1 MNSLERE
8 LRLAAQLYYQDGSSF
23 LSDEE
28 FDRKAEHLKEI
39 DPDNSIFK
47 EPSWGYSI
55 DSDTTPGKRCPH
67 RYGRIT
73 GLDKA
78 YAYSDIPKDF
88 RVDTLYAMP
97 KLDGMS
103 IAMYYEDSKL
113 VQALTRGNYDEGID
127 VTDKV
132 RLIVGDRL
140 LTEYFTGGTR
150 GEIIMSKENY
160 DKYCLDHEDAKNA
173 RNAVAGIIN
182 SKDITEDLK
191 YLDVVV
197 YTVLADE
204 AQKIESVHDVGWH
217 SSNIGFL
224 ESQHFL
230 ATNYEHYAPATAL
243 TYLDESTTIP
253 KCENMFNHFIE
264 TYPYEVDGVVVS
276 MPTISI
282 DRNGVFDYKEIA
294 IKFRSETTETKVTG
308 IDWQMSKTH
317 YAIPVINVEP
327 VELDGATITKC
338 SGFHAHYIKK
348 MDIKPGTIVEIERHG
363 QVIPYVNKVI
373 QNVDG
378 PSAIIRNCPECGEPL
393 EKDGCHLKCN
403 NPYCGN
409 AIIQDLMIWLN
420 NIAPLD
426 NFGDK
431 LRIKFLSMYLGN
443 DLSIESVME
452 SKDLIGMCSLYKEM
466 RPSPLVSKQLLLFSE
481 MCDKLFTQKIH
492 LVDALRALNIPRL
505 GDKTSDK
512 LANNPELVDKLYN
525 ASLSADLSDENSTVV
540 LDGCLIDELRGYIGD
555 ANGSSIISHIE
566 KFSRLKYIYP
576 RIIKDTEPV
585 ESNGKVAITGKLSVK
600 RSDFERELK
609 FHGWMVG
616 DISKETDFL
625 ITDNPNSSS
634 SKNKKADQ
642 LGITKITE
650 ADFRSKYFL
659 GDETFENIS

>member
-28 FDRKAEHLKEI
+28 FDRKVEQLKEI

-78 YAYSDIPKDF
+78 YEYSDIPKDF

-132 RLIVGDRL
+132 RLIVGDHI
-140 LTEYFTGGTR
+140 LTSNFTGGTR
-150 GEIIMSKENY
+150 GELIMSKENY
-160 DKYCLDHEDAKNA
+160 DKYCLNHEDVKNA

-197 YTVLADE
+197 YTILADE
-204 AQKIESVHDVGWH
+204 SQKIGSVHDVGWH
-217 SSNIGFL
+217 ANNIGFL
-224 ESQHFL
+224 ESEYFL
-230 ATNYEHYAPATAL
+230 STNYEHYAQATPL
-243 TYLDESTTIP
+243 TYLDDSTTIP

-264 TYPYEVDGVVVS
+264 SYPYEVDGVVVS

-282 DRNGVFDYKEIA
+282 DQDGIFDYKELA
-294 IKFRSETTETKVTG
+294 IKFKSETAQTVVTS

-317 YAIPVINVEP
+317 YAIPVINIEP

-338 SGFHAHYIKK
+338 SGFHAHYIHET
-348 MDIKPGTIVEIERHG
+348 DIKPGTVVEIERHG
-363 QVIPYVNKVI
+363 QVIPYVNRVI
-373 QNVDG
+373 SNTDG
-378 PSAIIRNCPECGEPL
+378 PSAIIDTCPECRENL
-393 EKDGCHLKCN
+393 EWDGCHLKCV

-409 AIIQDLMIWLN
+409 AIIQDLMMWLN

-431 LRIKFLSMYLGN
+431 LRIKFLSKYLGDN
-443 DLSIESVME
+443 LSVETVME
-452 SKDLIGMCSLYKEM
+452 SKDLIGMCNLHKEM
-466 RPSPLVSKQLLLFSE
+466 SPSPLVSKHLLLFSE
-481 MCDKLFTQKIH
+481 MCDKLFTQKVR

-512 LANNPELVDKLYN
+512 LADNPGLVYRIYE
-525 ASLSADLSDENSTVV
+525 ASLSADLSDEDSTVV
-540 LDGCLIDELRGYIGD
+540 VDGSLVDELREYIGA
-555 ANGSSIISHIE
+555 ANGASIISHIE

-576 RIIKDTEPV
+576 RIIKEVRTV

-600 RSDFERELK
+600 RSDFEKELK
-609 FHGWMVG
+609 LAGWSVG
-616 DISKETDFL
+616 EISKDSKFL
-625 ITDNPNSSS
+625 ITDNPDSSS
-634 SKNKKADQ
+634 SKNKKADEW
-642 LGITKITE
+642 GIPKITE
-650 ADFRSKYFL
+650 YDFRCNYLK
-659 GDETFENIS
+659 GDE

>member
-23 LSDEE
+23 LTDQE
-28 FDRKAEHLKEI
+28 FDKKADKLKSE
-39 DPDNSIFK
+39 DPDNLIFK

-55 DSDTTPGKRCPH
+55 DRDSTPGKRCPH

-73 GLDKA
+73 GLGKA
-78 YAYSDIPKDF
+78 YEYSDIPKDF
-88 RVDTLYAMP
+88 RVPNLYAMP

-103 IAMYYEDSKL
+103 VAMYYENSRL

-217 SSNIGFL
+217 SNNIGFL
-224 ESQHFL
+224 ESQYFL
-230 ATNYEHYAPATAL
+230 ETNYEHYAPATLL
-243 TYLDESTTIP
+243 TYLDQSTTIP

-282 DRNGVFDYKEIA
+282 DRNGIFDYKEIA
-294 IKFRSETTETKVTG
+294 IKFRSETAETKVTG

-338 SGFHAHYIKK
+338 SGFHAHYIKE
-348 MDIKPGTIVEIERHG
+348 MDIKPGTTVEIERHG

-373 QNVDG
+373 ENVDR
-378 PSAIIRNCPECGEPL
+378 PSSIISKCPECGELL
-393 EKDGCHLKCN
+393 EWDGCHLKCN
-403 NPYCGN
+403 NLYCGN
-409 AIIQDLMIWLN
+409 AILQDLMIWLN

-431 LRIKFLSMYLGN
+431 LRIKFLQKYLN
-443 DLSIESVME
+443 SNLSVESVME
-452 SKDLIGMCSLYKEM
+452 SKDLIGMCNLYKEM
-466 RPSPLVSKQLLLFSE
+466 SPSPLVSKQLLLFSE
-481 MCDKLFTQKIH
+481 MCDKLFMQPVTM
-492 LVDALRALNIPRL
+492 VNALRALNIPRL
-505 GDKTSDK
+505 GDKTSEK
-512 LANNPELVDKLYN
+512 LAINFELVNKIYE
-525 ASLSADLSDENSTVV
+525 ASLSANIEDDDSTVV
-540 LDGCLIDELRGYIGD
+540 VDSELVDELREYLGA
-555 ANGSSIISHIE
+555 ANGVSIISNIH
-566 KFSRLKYIYP
+566 KFSRLKYIYS
-576 RIIKDTEPV
+576 RIVTVV
-585 ESNGKVAITGKLSVK
+585 EDAVTSNGRVAITGKLSVK
-600 RSDFERELK
+600 RSDFEKELK
-609 FHGWMVG
+609 SHGWMVG
-616 DISKETDFL
+616 EITKDTDYL

-642 LGITKITE
+642 LGIIKITE
-650 ADFRSKYFL
+650 SEFRSKYF
-659 GDETFENIS
+659 

>member
-28 FDRKAEHLKEI
+28 FDRKAEQLKEI

-47 EPSWGYSI
+47 EPSWGYYI

-78 YAYSDIPKDF
+78 YEYSDIPKDF

-132 RLIVGDRL
+132 RLIVGDHI
-140 LTEYFTGGTR
+140 LTSNFTGGTR

-160 DKYCLDHEDAKNA
+160 DKYCLNHEDVKNA

-197 YTVLADE
+197 YTILADE
-204 AQKIESVHDVGWH
+204 SQKIGSVHDVGWH
-217 SSNIGFL
+217 TNNIGFL
-224 ESQHFL
+224 ESEYFL
-230 ATNYEHYAPATAL
+230 STNYEHYAQATPL
-243 TYLDESTTIP
+243 TYLDDSTTIP

-282 DRNGVFDYKEIA
+282 DGNGIFDYKEIA
-294 IKFRSETTETKVTG
+294 IKFRSETAETKVTG
-308 IDWQMSKTH
+308 VDWQMSKTH

-338 SGFHAHYIKK
+338 SGFHAHYIKE
-348 MDIKPGTIVEIERHG
+348 MDIKPDTIVEIERHG

-373 QNVDG
+373 QNTDG
-378 PSAIIRNCPECGEPL
+378 PSAIIKNCPECGEVL
-393 EKDGCHLKCN
+393 EWDGCHLKCN

-409 AIIQDLMIWLN
+409 AILQDLMIWIN

-431 LRIKFLSMYLGN
+431 LRIKFLQKYLN
-443 DLSIESVME
+443 SNLSVESVME
-452 SKDLIGMCSLYKEM
+452 SKDLIGMCNLYKEM
-466 RPSPLVSKQLLLFSE
+466 SPSPLVSKQLLLFSE
-481 MCDKLFTQKIH
+481 MCDKLFTQP
-492 LVDALRALNIPRL
+492 VTMVNALRGLNIPRL
-505 GDKTSDK
+505 GDKTSEK
-512 LANNPELVDKLYN
+512 LAINPELVNKIYET
-525 ASLSADLSDENSTVV
+525 SLSANIEDDDSTVV
-540 LDGCLIDELRGYIGD
+540 VDGALVDELIEYLGS
-555 ANGSSIISHIE
+555 ANGVSIISNIH
-566 KFSRLKYIYP
+566 KFSRLKYIYS
-576 RIIKDTEPV
+576 RIITVV
-585 ESNGKVAITGKLSVK
+585 EDAVTSNGRVAITGKLSVK
-600 RSDFERELK
+600 RSDFEKELK
-609 FHGWMVG
+609 SHGWVVG
-616 DISKETDFL
+616 EITKGTDYL

-642 LGITKITE
+642 LGIIKITE
-650 ADFRSKYFL
+650 SEFRSKYF
-659 GDETFENIS
+659 

>member
-28 FDRKAEHLKEI
+28 FDRKAEQLKEI
-39 DPDNSIFK
+39 DPDNSIFR

-78 YAYSDIPKDF
+78 YEYSDIPKDF
-88 RVDTLYAMP
+88 RVSTLYAMP

-103 IAMYYEDSKL
+103 IAMYYKDSKL

-140 LTEYFTGGTR
+140 LIQSFTGGVR
-150 GEIIMSKENY
+150 GEIIMSKEHY
-160 DKYCLDHEDAKNA
+160 DQYCLEHEDAKNP
-173 RNAVAGIIN
+173 RNSVAGIIN
-182 SKDITEDLK
+182 SKEITSDIK

-204 AQKIESVHDVGWH
+204 AQKIESANDVGWH
-217 SSNIGFL
+217 SNNIGFL
-224 ESQHFL
+224 ESQDFL
-230 ATNYEHYAPATAL
+230 ATNYEHYAPSTAL
-243 TYLDESTTIP
+243 TYLNESKTIP
-253 KCENMFNHFIE
+253 ECENMFNHFIE
-264 TYPYEVDGVVVS
+264 SYPYEVDGVVVS

-282 DRNGVFDYKEIA
+282 DQDGIFDYKELA
-294 IKFRSETTETKVTG
+294 IKFKSETAQTVVTS

-317 YAIPVINVEP
+317 YAIPVINIEP

-338 SGFHAHYIKK
+338 SGFHAYYIKEN
-348 MDIKPGTIVEIERHG
+348 DIKPGTIVEVERHG
-363 QVIPYVNKVI
+363 QVIPYVNKI
-373 QNVDG
+373 IENIDG
-378 PSAIIRNCPECGEPL
+378 SSAIIDNCPDCGQQL
-393 EKDGCHLKCN
+393 TWDGCHLKCE
-403 NPYCGN
+403 NPACGN
-409 AIIQDLMIWLN
+409 AILQDLLIWIN

-431 LRIKFLSMYLGN
+431 LRLKFLQKYLGN
-443 DLSIESVME
+443 NISIEAVMQSNE
-452 SKDLIGMCSLYKEM
+452 LKGMCNLYKEM
-466 RPSPLVSKQLLLFSE
+466 SPSPLVSKQLLLFSE
-481 MCDKLFTQKIH
+481 MCDKLFNQPVSLIN
-492 LVDALRALNIPRL
+492 ALLALNIPRL
-505 GDKTSDK
+505 GDKTCEK
-512 LANNPELVDKLYN
+512 LSMNPGLINRIYES
-525 ASLSADLSDENSTVV
+525 SLSADLEDDNSTVIV
-540 LDGCLIDELRGYIGD
+540 DGPLVDDIRNYIGA
-555 ANGSSIISHIE
+555 ANGASIVSNME

-576 RIIKDTEPV
+576 RIIQDVPTTV
-585 ESNGKVAITGKLSVK
+585 SSNGRVAITGKLSVK
-600 RSDFERELK
+600 RSDFEKELK
-609 FHGWMVG
+609 AHGWMFG
-616 DISKETDFL
+616 EISKETDFL

-642 LGITKITE
+642 WGITKITE
-650 ADFRSKYFL
+650 SEFRSKYL
-659 GDETFENIS
+659 

>member
-28 FDRKAEHLKEI
+28 FDMKAEQLKEI

-78 YAYSDIPKDF
+78 YEYSDIPKDF
-88 RVDTLYAMP
+88 RVKTLYAMP

-132 RLIVGDRL
+132 RLIVGDHI
-140 LTEYFTGGTR
+140 LTSNFTGGTR

-160 DKYCLDHEDAKNA
+160 DKYCLNHEDAKNA

-197 YTVLADE
+197 YTVLSDE

-217 SSNIGFL
+217 ANNIGFL

-230 ATNYEHYAPATAL
+230 ATNYEHYAPAVNL
-243 TYLDESTTIP
+243 IGLDESNTIHR
-253 KCENMFNHFIE
+253 CEELFEKYTIE
-264 TYPYEVDGVVVS
+264 YSYEVDGVVVS

-282 DRNGVFDYKEIA
+282 DQDGIFYYKEIA
-294 IKFRSETTETKVTG
+294 IKFKSETAQTVVTG

-338 SGFHAHYIKK
+338 SGFHAHYIKE
-348 MDIKPGTIVEIERHG
+348 MDIKPGTTVEIERHG

-378 PSAIIRNCPECGEPL
+378 PSSIISKCPECGELL
-393 EKDGCHLKCN
+393 EWDGCHLKCN
-403 NPYCGN
+403 NLYCGN
-409 AIIQDLMIWLN
+409 AILQDLMIWIN
-420 NIAPLD
+420 NIAPLE

-431 LRIKFLSMYLGN
+431 LRIKFLQKYLN
-443 DLSIESVME
+443 SNFSVESVME
-452 SKDLIGMCSLYKEM
+452 SKDLIGMCNLYKEM
-466 RPSPLVSKQLLLFSE
+466 SPSPLVSKQLLLFSE
-481 MCDKLFTQKIH
+481 MCDKLFTQP
-492 LVDALRALNIPRL
+492 VTMVNALRALNIPRL
-505 GDKTSDK
+505 GDKTSEK
-512 LANNPELVDKLYN
+512 LAINPELVNKIYE
-525 ASLSADLSDENSTVV
+525 ASLSANIEDDDSTVV
-540 LDGCLIDELRGYIGD
+540 VDGKLVDELREYLGA
-555 ANGSSIISHIE
+555 ANGVSIISNIH
-566 KFSRLKYIYP
+566 KFSRLKYIYS
-576 RIIKDTEPV
+576 RIVTVV
-585 ESNGKVAITGKLSVK
+585 EDSVTSNGRVAITGKLSVK
-600 RSDFERELK
+600 RSDFEKELK
-609 FHGWMVG
+609 SHGWMVG
-616 DISKETDFL
+616 EITNDTDYL

-642 LGITKITE
+642 LGIIKITE
-650 ADFRSKYFL
+650 SEFRSKYF
-659 GDETFENIS
+659 

>member
-23 LSDEE
+23 LSDKE
-28 FDRKAEHLKEI
+28 FDKKAEQLKEI

-78 YAYSDIPKDF
+78 YEYSDIPKDF
-88 RVDTLYAMP
+88 RVSTLYAMP

-103 IAMYYEDSKL
+103 IAMYYEDSEL

-140 LTEYFTGGTR
+140 LTPNFTGGVR
-150 GEIIMSKENY
+150 GEIIMSKEHY
-160 DKYCLDHEDAKNA
+160 GQYCLEHEDAKNP
-173 RNAVAGIIN
+173 RNSVAGIIN
-182 SKDITEDLK
+182 AKDITEDLK

-204 AQKIESVHDVGWH
+204 SQKIESVDDVGWH
-217 SSNIGFL
+217 ANNIGFIG
-224 ESQHFL
+224 SQLFL
-230 ATNYEHYAPATAL
+230 SDNYEHYAPATVL
-243 TYLDESTTIP
+243 THLDESTTIP
-253 KCENMFNHFIE
+253 KCEIMFNHFVE

-276 MPTISI
+276 KTTIPI
-282 DRNGVFDYKEIA
+282 DRDGIFDYNEIA
-294 IKFRSETTETKVTG
+294 IKFRSETTQTVVTG

-317 YAIPVINVEP
+317 YAIPVIKVEP

-338 SGFHAHYIKK
+338 SGFHAHYIKE

-378 PSAIIRNCPECGEPL
+378 PSSIISKCPECGEL
-393 EKDGCHLKCN
+393 FEWDGCHLKCN

-409 AIIQDLMIWLN
+409 AILQDLMIWLN

-431 LRIKFLSMYLGN
+431 LRIKFLQKYLGN
-443 DLSIESVME
+443 NISIEAVMKSNE
-452 SKDLIGMCSLYKEM
+452 LKGMCNLYKEM
-466 RPSPLVSKQLLLFSE
+466 SPSPLVSKQLLLFSE
-481 MCDKLFTQKIH
+481 MCDKLFNQPVSLIN
-492 LVDALRALNIPRL
+492 ALLALNIPRL
-505 GDKTSDK
+505 GDKTCEK
-512 LANNPELVDKLYN
+512 LSMNPDLINRIYE
-525 ASLSADLSDENSTVV
+525 ASLSPDPEDHNSTVMV
-540 LDGCLIDELRGYIGD
+540 DGPLVDDIRNYIGA
-555 ANGSSIISHIE
+555 ANGASIVSNIE
-566 KFSRLKYIYP
+566 KFSRLKYIYS
-576 RIIKDTEPV
+576 RIVHEVSTAV
-585 ESNGKVAITGKLSVK
+585 SSNGRVAITGKLSVK
-600 RSDFERELK
+600 RSDFEIELK
-609 FHGWMVG
+609 AHGWMVG
-616 DISKETDFL
+616 EISKETDFL
-625 ITDNPNSSS
+625 ITDNPNSAS
-634 SKNKKADQ
+634 SKNRKADQ
-642 LGITKITE
+642 WGITKITE
-650 ADFRSKYFL
+650 SEFRSKYL
-659 GDETFENIS
+659 

>member
-28 FDRKAEHLKEI
+28 FDKKAEQLKEI
-39 DPDNSIFK
+39 DADNSIFK

-78 YAYSDIPKDF
+78 YEYSDIPKDF
-88 RVDTLYAMP
+88 RVATLYAMP

-140 LTEYFTGGTR
+140 HTNYFTGGTR

-160 DKYCLDHEDAKNA
+160 DRYCLDHEDAKNA

-204 AQKIESVHDVGWH
+204 SQKIESVDDVGWH
-217 SSNIGFL
+217 ANSIGFID
-224 ESQHFL
+224 SQDFL
-230 ATNYEHYAPATAL
+230 SNNYEHYASATVL

-253 KCENMFNHFIE
+253 KCENMFNHLVE
-264 TYPYEVDGVVVS
+264 TYPYAVDGVVVS

-282 DRNGVFDYKEIA
+282 DRNGIFDYKEIA
-294 IKFRSETTETKVTG
+294 IKFRSETAETTVTG

-338 SGFHAHYIKK
+338 SGFHAHYIRE

-409 AIIQDLMIWLN
+409 AILQDLMIWLN

-431 LRIKFLSMYLGN
+431 LRIKFLQKYLN
-443 DLSIESVME
+443 SNLSVESVMK
-452 SKDLIGMCSLYKEM
+452 SKDLIRMCNLYKEM
-466 RPSPLVSKQLLLFSE
+466 YPSPLVSKQLLLFSE
-481 MCDKLFTQKIH
+481 MCDKLFTQH
-492 LVDALRALNIPRL
+492 VLMVNALRALNIPRL
-505 GDKTSDK
+505 GDKTSEK
-512 LANNPELVDKLYN
+512 LASNPELVNKIYE
-525 ASLSADLSDENSTVV
+525 ASLSANIEDDDSTVV
-540 LDGCLIDELRGYIGD
+540 VDGALVDELREYIGA
-555 ANGSSIISHIE
+555 ANGISIISNIH
-566 KFSRLKYIYP
+566 KFSRLRYVYP
-576 RIIKDTEPV
+576 RIVAEVEDTV
-585 ESNGKVAITGKLSVK
+585 TSNGRVAITGKLSVK
-600 RSDFERELK
+600 RSDFEKELK
-609 FHGWMVG
+609 SHGWMVG
-616 DISKETDFL
+616 EITKDTDYL

-642 LGITKITE
+642 LGIIKITE
-650 ADFRSKYFL
+650 SEFRSKYF
-659 GDETFENIS
+659 

>member
-28 FDRKAEHLKEI
+28 FDRKAEQLKEI
-39 DPDNSIFK
+39 DPHNSIFK

-67 RYGRIT
+67 RYGRVT

-78 YAYSDIPKDF
+78 YEYSDIPKDF
-88 RVDTLYAMP
+88 RVATLYAMP

-140 LTEYFTGGTR
+140 HTNYFTGGTR

-160 DKYCLDHEDAKNA
+160 DRYCLDHEDAKNA

-204 AQKIESVHDVGWH
+204 SQKIESVDDVGWH
-217 SSNIGFL
+217 ANSIGFID
-224 ESQHFL
+224 SQDFL
-230 ATNYEHYAPATAL
+230 SNNYEHYASATVL

-253 KCENMFNHFIE
+253 KCENMFNHLVE
-264 TYPYEVDGVVVS
+264 TYPYAVDGVVVS

-282 DRNGVFDYKEIA
+282 DRNGIFDYKEIA
-294 IKFRSETTETKVTG
+294 IKFGSETAETTVTG

-338 SGFHAHYIKK
+338 SGFHAHYIRE

-393 EKDGCHLKCN
+393 EKGGCHLKCN

-409 AIIQDLMIWLN
+409 AILQDLMIWLN

-431 LRIKFLSMYLGN
+431 LRIKFLQKYLN
-443 DLSIESVME
+443 SNLSVESVMK
-452 SKDLIGMCSLYKEM
+452 SKDLIGMCNLYKEM
-466 RPSPLVSKQLLLFSE
+466 YPSPLVSKQLLLFSE
-481 MCDKLFTQKIH
+481 MCDKLFTQH
-492 LVDALRALNIPRL
+492 VLMVNALRALNIPRL
-505 GDKTSDK
+505 GDKTSEK
-512 LANNPELVDKLYN
+512 LASNPELVNKIYE
-525 ASLSADLSDENSTVV
+525 ASLSENIEDDDSTVV
-540 LDGCLIDELRGYIGD
+540 VDGALVDELREYIGA
-555 ANGSSIISHIE
+555 ANGISIISNIH
-566 KFSRLKYIYP
+566 KFSRLRYVYP
-576 RIIKDTEPV
+576 RIVAEVEDTV
-585 ESNGKVAITGKLSVK
+585 TSNGRVAITGKLSVK
-600 RSDFERELK
+600 RSDFEKELK
-609 FHGWMVG
+609 SHGWMVG
-616 DISKETDFL
+616 EITKDTDYL
-625 ITDNPNSSS
+625 ITDNPSSSS

-642 LGITKITE
+642 LGIIKITE
-650 ADFRSKYFL
+650 SEFRSKYF
-659 GDETFENIS
+659 

>member
-1 MNSLERE
+1 MNKLERE

-23 LSDEE
+23 LTDEE
-28 FDRKAEHLKEI
+28 FDKKAENLKKL
-39 DPDNSIFK
+39 DPDNTIFK
-47 EPSWGYSI
+47 EPSWGYSVEN
-55 DSDTTPGKRCPH
+55 DSTPGKRCPH
-67 RYGRIT
+67 RYSRVT
-73 GLDKA
+73 GLEKA
-78 YAYSDIPKDF
+78 YQYSDLPKEF
-88 RVDTLYAMP
+88 RVDMLYDMP

-103 IAMYYEDSKL
+103 IAMYYENSKL

-132 RLIVGDRL
+132 RLIVGDHL
-140 LTEYFTGGTR
+140 KSGTFTGGVR
-150 GEIIMSKENY
+150 GEIIMSKTSYEA
-160 DKYCLDHEDAKNA
+160 YCIDHPDAKNA
-173 RNAVAGIIN
+173 RNSVAGIIN
-182 SKDITEDLK
+182 SKDITSDIQ

-197 YTVLADE
+197 YTILADE
-204 AQKIESVHDVGWH
+204 IFKEYNSTGRSFDNTITFEEAES
-217 SSNIGFL
+217 FL
-224 ESQHFL
+224 S
-230 ATNYEHYAPATAL
+230 ANYDHVAPSHVL
-243 TYLDESTTIP
+243 PYLDEPTTIP
-253 KCENMFNHFIE
+253 KCENMFNHYIE

-276 MPTISI
+276 LPIIKVDTQGIFS
-282 DRNGVFDYKEIA
+282 YQEIA
-294 IKFRSETTETKVTG
+294 IKFKSEIAVTTVTSVS
-308 IDWQMSKTH
+308 WQMSKTH
-317 YAIPVINVEP
+317 YAIPLINVEP

-338 SGFHAHYIKK
+338 LGFHAYYIKEN
-348 MDIKPGTIVEIERHG
+348 DIKPGTVVEIERHG
-363 QVIPYVNKVI
+363 QVIPYVNKIVR
-373 QNVDG
+373 NSDG
-378 PSAIIRNCPECGEPL
+378 SSAIIEKCPECGQPL
-393 EKDGCHLKCN
+393 EWDGCHLKCN

-540 LDGCLIDELRGYIGD
+540 LDRCLIDELRGYIGD

>member
-28 FDRKAEHLKEI
+28 FDKKGQQLKEI

-67 RYGRIT
+67 RYERIT

-78 YAYSDIPKDF
+78 YEYSDIPKDF
-88 RVDTLYAMP
+88 RVKTLYAMP

-140 LTEYFTGGTR
+140 LTQNFTGGTR
-150 GEIIMSKENY
+150 GEIIMSKEHY
-160 DKYCLDHEDAKNA
+160 DQYCLEHEDAKNP
-173 RNAVAGIIN
+173 RNSVAGIIN
-182 SKDITEDLK
+182 SKEITSDIK

-204 AQKIESVHDVGWH
+204 AQKIESANDVSWH
-217 SSNIGFL
+217 SNNIGFL
-224 ESQHFL
+224 ESQYFL
-230 ATNYEHYAPATAL
+230 ETNYEHYAPATAL

-282 DRNGVFDYKEIA
+282 DRNGIFDYKEIA
-294 IKFRSETTETKVTG
+294 IKFRSEIAWTKVTR
-308 IDWQMSKTH
+308 IDWQMSRTH

-338 SGFHAHYIKK
+338 SGFHAHYIKE

-378 PSAIIRNCPECGEPL
+378 PSSIISKCPECGELL
-393 EKDGCHLKCN
+393 EWDGCHLKCN

-409 AIIQDLMIWLN
+409 AVIQDLMIWLN

-431 LRIKFLSMYLGN
+431 LRLKFLRKYLGN
-443 DLSIESVME
+443 DLSVESVMKSNE
-452 SKDLIGMCSLYKEM
+452 LKGMCNLYKEM
-466 RPSPLVSKQLLLFSE
+466 SPSPLVSKQLLLFSE
-481 MCDKLFTQKIH
+481 MCDKLFTQSVP
-492 LVDALRALNIPRL
+492 LVNALRALNIPRL
-505 GDKTSDK
+505 GDKTCEKLSMNLGLINRIYEASASSDHEDD
-512 LANNPELVDKLYN
+512 NSTGIVDGPLVDDIRN
-525 ASLSADLSDENSTVV
+525 
-540 LDGCLIDELRGYIGD
+540 YIGA
-555 ANGSSIISHIE
+555 ANGASIVSNME
-566 KFSRLKYIYP
+566 KFSRLKYIYS
-576 RIIKDTEPV
+576 RIVQEVSTTAS
-585 ESNGKVAITGKLSVK
+585 SNGRVAITGKLSVK
-600 RSDFERELK
+600 RSDFEKELK
-609 FHGWMVG
+609 AHGWMVG

-625 ITDNPNSSS
+625 ITDNPDSSS

-642 LGITKITE
+642 WGITKITE
-650 ADFRSKYFL
+650 SEFRYKYL
-659 GDETFENIS
+659 

>member
-28 FDRKAEHLKEI
+28 FDKKAEQLKEI
-39 DPDNSIFK
+39 DPDNSIFR

-55 DSDTTPGKRCPH
+55 DSDTTSGKRCPH

-78 YAYSDIPKDF
+78 YEYSDIPKDF
-88 RVDTLYAMP
+88 RVPTLYAMP

-132 RLIVGDRL
+132 RLIVGEHI
-140 LTEYFTGGTR
+140 LTSNFTGGTR

-204 AQKIESVHDVGWH
+204 SQKIESVHDVGWH
-217 SSNIGFL
+217 ANNIGFL

-230 ATNYEHYAPATAL
+230 ATNYEHYASAVNL
-243 TYLDESTTIP
+243 VGLDESNTIQC
-253 KCENMFNHFIE
+253 CEELFEKYTIE
-264 TYPYEVDGVVVS
+264 YPYEVDGIVVS
-276 MPTISI
+276 MPTIAI
-282 DRNGVFDYKEIA
+282 DREGVFDYKEIA
-294 IKFRSETTETKVTG
+294 VKFKSETEKTTVTG
-308 IDWQMSKTH
+308 IDWQMTKTH
-317 YAIPVINVEP
+317 YAVPVINIEP

-338 SGFHAHYIKK
+338 SGFHAHYIRET
-348 MDIKPGTIVEIERHG
+348 DIKPGTVVEIERHG

-373 QNVDG
+373 SNTDG
-378 PSAIIRNCPECGEPL
+378 PSAIIDRCPECGESL
-393 EKDGCHLKCN
+393 EWDGCHLKCV

-409 AIIQDLMIWLN
+409 AIIQDLMMWLN
-420 NIAPLD
+420 NVAPLD

-431 LRIKFLSMYLGN
+431 LRIKFLRKYLGE
-443 DLSIESVME
+443 DLSVESVME
-452 SKDLIGMCSLYKEM
+452 SKDLIGMCNLYKEM
-466 RPSPLVSKQLLLFSE
+466 SPSLLVSKQLLLFSE
-481 MCDKLFTQKIH
+481 MCDKLFRQSVP
-492 LVDALRALNIPRL
+492 LVNALRALNIPRL

-512 LANNPELVDKLYN
+512 LADNPELVDKIYEV
-525 ASLSADLSDENSTVV
+525 SLSADLSDEDPTVV
-540 LDGCLIDELRGYIGD
+540 VDGSLVDELREYIGA
-555 ANGSSIISHIE
+555 ANGASIISHIE

-576 RIIKDTEPV
+576 RIIKDTISV
-585 ESNGKVAITGKLSVK
+585 ESNGRVAITGKLSIK
-600 RSDFERELK
+600 RSDFEKELK
-609 FHGWMVG
+609 AHGWMVG
-616 DISKETDFL
+616 EISKETDFL
-625 ITDNPNSSS
+625 ITDNPNSAS

-642 LGITKITE
+642 WGITKITE
-650 ADFRSKYFL
+650 SEFRSKYL
-659 GDETFENIS
+659 

>member
-8 LRLAAQLYYQDGSSF
+8 LRLAAQLYYEDGSSF
-23 LSDEE
+23 LTDTE
-28 FDRKAEHLKEI
+28 FDKKADQLRSE
-39 DPDNSIFK
+39 DPDNPIFK
-47 EPSWGYSI
+47 EPSWGYSVEK
-55 DSDTTPGKRCPH
+55 DTTPGRRCPH
-67 RYGRIT
+67 RYGRVT
-73 GLDKA
+73 GLGKA
-78 YAYSDIPKDF
+78 YEYSDIPKDF
-88 RVDTLYAMP
+88 RVPNLYAMP

-103 IAMYYEDSKL
+103 IAIYYENSRL

-140 LTEYFTGGTR
+140 LTDYFTGGTR

-160 DKYCLDHEDAKNA
+160 DKYCLEHEDAKNA

-217 SSNIGFL
+217 ANNVGFL

-230 ATNYEHYAPATAL
+230 ATNYEHYAPSVNL
-243 TYLDESTTIP
+243 TGLDESNTIQSCQELFE
-253 KCENMFNHFIE
+253 KYTLE
-264 TYPYEVDGVVVS
+264 YPYEVDGVVVS
-276 MPTISI
+276 MPTIAI
-282 DRNGVFDYKEIA
+282 DREGLFDYKELA
-294 IKFRSETTETKVTG
+294 VKFKSETAQTTVTG
-308 IDWQMSKTH
+308 IDWQMTKTH
-317 YAIPVINVEP
+317 YAVPVINIEP

-338 SGFHAHYIKK
+338 SGFHAHYIRET
-348 MDIKPGTIVEIERHG
+348 DIKPGTVVEIERHG

-373 QNVDG
+373 SNTDG
-378 PSAIIRNCPECGEPL
+378 PSAIIDRCLECGEPL
-393 EKDGCHLKCN
+393 EWDGCHLKCV

-409 AIIQDLMIWLN
+409 AIIQDLMMWLN

-431 LRIKFLSMYLGN
+431 LRIKFLRKYLGEN
-443 DLSIESVME
+443 LSVESVME
-452 SKDLIGMCSLYKEM
+452 SKDLIGMCNLYKEM
-466 RPSPLVSKQLLLFSE
+466 TPSPLVSKQLLLFSE
-481 MCDKLFTQKIH
+481 MCDKLFTQPVP
-492 LVDALRALNIPRL
+492 LVNALRALNIPRL

-512 LANNPELVDKLYN
+512 LADNPSLVDEIYE
-525 ASLSADLSDENSTVV
+525 ASLSADLSDEDSTVV
-540 LDGCLIDELRGYIGD
+540 VDGSLVDGLREYIGA
-555 ANGSSIISHIE
+555 ANGASIISHIE
-566 KFSRLKYIYP
+566 KLSRLRYIYP
-576 RIIKDTEPV
+576 RIIKEV
-585 ESNGKVAITGKLSVK
+585 ASIESNGRVAITGKLSVK
-600 RSDFERELK
+600 RSDFEKELK
-609 FHGWMVG
+609 AHGWMVG

-642 LGITKITE
+642 LGIEKITE
-650 ADFRSKYFL
+650 SEFRSKYM
-659 GDETFENIS
+659 

>member
-28 FDRKAEHLKEI
+28 FDKKAGQLKEI

-78 YAYSDIPKDF
+78 YEYSDIPKDF
-88 RVDTLYAMP
+88 RVSSLYAMP

-132 RLIVGDRL
+132 RLIVGDHI
-140 LTEYFTGGTR
+140 LTSNFTGGTR
-150 GEIIMSKENY
+150 GEIIISKENY
-160 DKYCLDHEDAKNA
+160 DKYCLNHEDAKNA

-197 YTVLADE
+197 YTILADE
-204 AQKIESVHDVGWH
+204 SQKLSSVHDVGWH
-217 SSNIGFL
+217 ANNIGFL
-224 ESQHFL
+224 ESEYFL
-230 ATNYEHYAPATAL
+230 STNYEHYAQATPL
-243 TYLDESTTIP
+243 TYLDDSTTIP

-264 TYPYEVDGVVVS
+264 SYPYEVDGVVVS

-282 DRNGVFDYKEIA
+282 DQDGIFDYKELA
-294 IKFRSETTETKVTG
+294 IKFKSETAQTVVTS

-317 YAIPVINVEP
+317 YAIPVINIEP

-338 SGFHAHYIKK
+338 SGLHAYYIKEN
-348 MDIKPGTIVEIERHG
+348 DIKPGTIVEVERHG
-363 QVIPYVNKVI
+363 QVIPYVNKI
-373 QNVDG
+373 IENIDG
-378 PSAIIRNCPECGEPL
+378 SSAIIDNCPDCGQQL
-393 EKDGCHLKCN
+393 TWDGCHLKCE
-403 NPYCGN
+403 NPACGN
-409 AIIQDLMIWLN
+409 AIIQDLMMWLN

-431 LRIKFLSMYLGN
+431 LRIKFLRKYLGEN
-443 DLSIESVME
+443 LSVESVME
-452 SKDLIGMCSLYKEM
+452 SKDLIGMCNLYKEM
-466 RPSPLVSKQLLLFSE
+466 SRSPFVSKQLLLFSE
-481 MCDKLFTQKIH
+481 MCYKLFTQTVP
-492 LVDALRALNIPRL
+492 LVNALRALNIPRL

-512 LANNPELVDKLYN
+512 LANNPGLVYRIYE
-525 ASLSADLSDENSTVV
+525 ASLSADLSDEDSTVV
-540 LDGCLIDELRGYIGD
+540 VDGSLVDELREYIGA
-555 ANGSSIISHIE
+555 ANGTSIISHIE

-576 RIIKDTEPV
+576 RIIKDTISV
-585 ESNGKVAITGKLSVK
+585 ESNGRVAITGKLSVK
-600 RSDFERELK
+600 RSDFEKELK
-609 FHGWMVG
+609 AHGWMVG

-625 ITDNPNSSS
+625 ITDNPTSAS

-642 LGITKITE
+642 WGITKITE
-650 ADFRSKYFL
+650 SEFRSKYL
-659 GDETFENIS
+659 

>member
-28 FDRKAEHLKEI
+28 FDRKAEQLKEI
-39 DPDNSIFK
+39 DPDNSIFR

-78 YAYSDIPKDF
+78 YEYSDIPKDF
-88 RVDTLYAMP
+88 RVSSLYAMP

-132 RLIVGDRL
+132 RLIVGDHI
-140 LTEYFTGGTR
+140 LTGNFTGGTR

-160 DKYCLDHEDAKNA
+160 DKYCLNHEDAKNA

-197 YTVLADE
+197 YTILADE
-204 AQKIESVHDVGWH
+204 SQKIGSVHDVGWH
-217 SSNIGFL
+217 ANDIGFL
-224 ESQHFL
+224 ESEYFL
-230 ATNYEHYAPATAL
+230 STNYEHYAKATSL
-243 TYLDESTTIP
+243 TYLDQSTTIP

-282 DRNGVFDYKEIA
+282 DRNGIFDYKEIA
-294 IKFRSETTETKVTG
+294 IKFRSETAETTVTG

-317 YAIPVINVEP
+317 YAIPVINIDP

-338 SGFHAHYIKK
+338 SGFHAHYIKE

-378 PSAIIRNCPECGEPL
+378 PSSIISKCPECGELL
-393 EKDGCHLKCN
+393 EWDGCQLKCN

-409 AIIQDLMIWLN
+409 AILQDLMIWIN

-431 LRIKFLSMYLGN
+431 LRIKFLQKYLGN
-443 DLSIESVME
+443 NISIEDVMQSNE
-452 SKDLIGMCSLYKEM
+452 LKGMCNLYKEM
-466 RPSPLVSKQLLLFSE
+466 SPSPLVSKQLLLFSE
-481 MCDKLFTQKIH
+481 MCDKLFNQRVSLIN
-492 LVDALRALNIPRL
+492 ALLALNIPRL
-505 GDKTSDK
+505 GDKTCEK
-512 LANNPELVDKLYN
+512 LSMNPDLINRIYE
-525 ASLSADLSDENSTVV
+525 ASLSSDPEDHNSTVIV
-540 LDGCLIDELRGYIGD
+540 DGPLVDDIRNYIGA
-555 ANGSSIISHIE
+555 ANGASIVSNMG
-566 KFSRLKYIYP
+566 KFSRLKYIYS
-576 RIIKDTEPV
+576 RIVQEVSTTV
-585 ESNGKVAITGKLSVK
+585 SSNGRVAITGKLSVK
-600 RSDFERELK
+600 RSDFEKELK
-609 FHGWMVG
+609 AHGWMVCE
-616 DISKETDFL
+616 ISKETDFL
-625 ITDNPNSSS
+625 ITDNPNSAS

-642 LGITKITE
+642 WGITKITE
-650 ADFRSKYFL
+650 SEFRSKYL
-659 GDETFENIS
+659 

>member
-23 LSDEE
+23 LPDEE
-28 FDRKAEHLKEI
+28 FDRKAEQLKEI

-55 DSDTTPGKRCPH
+55 DSDTTTGKRCPH

-78 YAYSDIPKDF
+78 YEYSDIPKDF
-88 RVDTLYAMP
+88 RVKTLYAMP

-204 AQKIESVHDVGWH
+204 AQKIESANDVGWH
-217 SSNIGFL
+217 SNNIGFL
-224 ESQHFL
+224 ESQYFL
-230 ATNYEHYAPATAL
+230 ETNYEHYAPATAL

-282 DRNGVFDYKEIA
+282 DRNGVFDYKELA
-294 IKFRSETTETKVTG
+294 IKFKSETTQTVVTS

-317 YAIPVINVEP
+317 YAIPVINIEP

-338 SGFHAHYIKK
+338 TGLNAKYIKHNGIEK
-348 MDIKPGTIVEIERHG
+348 GAIVEIERHG
-363 QVIPYVNKVI
+363 QVIPYINKVI
-373 QNVDG
+373 NPIHGDNLLVTH
-378 PSAIIRNCPECGEPL
+378 CPDCGEEL
-393 EKDGCHLKCN
+393 QWEGVHLKCM
-403 NPYCGN
+403 NPICGN
-409 AIIQDLMIWLN
+409 AILQDALIWIN

-431 LRIKFLSMYLGN
+431 LRIKFLQKYISGEISVE
-443 DLSIESVME
+443 SIMDCEELVKIAVLCMDE
-452 SKDLIGMCSLYKEM
+452 HL
-466 RPSPLVSKQLLLFSE
+466 SPLISKQLILFSR
-481 MCDKLFTQKIH
+481 MCNALFNKPVLASNAIK
-492 LVDALRALNIPRL
+492 ALNIPRF
-505 GDKTSDK
+505 GDITSGK
-512 LANNPELVDKLYN
+512 LASYPHLVKEIFH
-525 ASLSADLSDENSTVV
+525 LSQAINSDDTYVIPDDFLDDLIR
-540 LDGCLIDELRGYIGD
+540 CIGV
-555 ANGSSIISHIE
+555 ANGQSIINNIK
-566 KFSRLKYIYP
+566 KFYRLRFVYN
-576 RIIKDTEPV
+576 RIV
-585 ESNGKVAITGKLSVK
+585 WNSSSNSAEVKGKVAITGKLSVK
-600 RSDFERELK
+600 RSEFEKELK
-609 FHGWMVG
+609 LAGWSVG
-616 DISKETDFL
+616 EISKDSKFL
-625 ITDNPNSSS
+625 ITDNPDSSS
-634 SKNKKADQ
+634 SKNKKADEW
-642 LGITKITE
+642 GIPKITE
-650 ADFRSKYFL
+650 YDFRFNYLK
-659 GDETFENIS
+659 GDE

>member
-28 FDRKAEHLKEI
+28 FDKKVEQLKEI
-39 DPDNSIFK
+39 DPYNSIFK

-55 DSDTTPGKRCPH
+55 DSDTTLGKRCPH
-67 RYGRIT
+67 KYGRIT

-78 YAYSDIPKDF
+78 YEYSDIPKDF

-140 LTEYFTGGTR
+140 HTNYFTGGTR
-150 GEIIMSKENY
+150 GEIIMSKEHY
-160 DKYCLDHEDAKNA
+160 DQYCLEHEDAKNP
-173 RNAVAGIIN
+173 RNSVAGIIN
-182 SKDITEDLK
+182 SKEITSDIK

-204 AQKIESVHDVGWH
+204 AQKIESANDIGWH
-217 SSNIGFL
+217 SNNIRFL
-224 ESQHFL
+224 ESQYFL
-230 ATNYEHYAPATAL
+230 ETNYEHYAPATPL
-243 TYLDESTTIP
+243 TYLDQSTTIP

-282 DRNGVFDYKEIA
+282 DRNGIFDYKEIA
-294 IKFRSETTETKVTG
+294 IKFRSETAETTVTG

-317 YAIPVINVEP
+317 YAIPVINIDP

-338 SGFHAHYIKK
+338 SGFHAHYIKE

-378 PSAIIRNCPECGEPL
+378 PSSIISKCPECGELL
-393 EKDGCHLKCN
+393 EWDGCHLKCV

-409 AIIQDLMIWLN
+409 AIIQDLMMWLN
-420 NIAPLD
+420 NVAPLD

-431 LRIKFLSMYLGN
+431 LRIKFLRKYLGE
-443 DLSIESVME
+443 DLSVESVME
-452 SKDLIGMCSLYKEM
+452 SKDLIGMCNLYKEM
-466 RPSPLVSKQLLLFSE
+466 SPSLLISKQLLLFSE
-481 MCDKLFTQKIH
+481 MCDKLFRQSVP
-492 LVDALRALNIPRL
+492 LVNALRALNIPRL

-512 LANNPELVDKLYN
+512 LADNPALVDKIYE
-525 ASLSADLSDENSTVV
+525 ASLSADLPDEDSTVV
-540 LDGCLIDELRGYIGD
+540 VDGSLVDELREYIGA
-555 ANGSSIISHIE
+555 ANGTSIISHIE

-576 RIIKDTEPV
+576 RIIKDTISV
-585 ESNGKVAITGKLSVK
+585 ESNGRVAITGKLSVK
-600 RSDFERELK
+600 RSDFEKELK
-609 FHGWMVG
+609 AHGWMVG
-616 DISKETDFL
+616 DISKETGFL
-625 ITDNPNSSS
+625 ITDNPTSAS

-642 LGITKITE
+642 WGITKITE
-650 ADFRSKYFL
+650 SEFRSKYL
-659 GDETFENIS
+659 

>member
-8 LRLAAQLYYQDGSSF
+8 LRLAAQLYYEDGSSF
-23 LSDEE
+23 LTDTE
-28 FDRKAEHLKEI
+28 FDKKADQLRSE
-39 DPDNSIFK
+39 DPDNPIFK
-47 EPSWGYSI
+47 EPSWGYSVEK
-55 DSDTTPGKRCPH
+55 DTTPGRRCPH
-67 RYGRIT
+67 RYGRVT
-73 GLDKA
+73 GLGKA
-78 YAYSDIPKDF
+78 YEYSDIPKDF
-88 RVDTLYAMP
+88 RVPNLYAMP

-103 IAMYYEDSKL
+103 IAIYYENSRL

-140 LTEYFTGGTR
+140 LTDYFTGGTR

-160 DKYCLDHEDAKNA
+160 DKYCLEHEDVKNA

-217 SSNIGFL
+217 ANNVGFL

-230 ATNYEHYAPATAL
+230 ATNYEHYAPSVNL
-243 TYLDESTTIP
+243 TGLDESNTIQSCQELFE
-253 KCENMFNHFIE
+253 KYTLE
-264 TYPYEVDGVVVS
+264 YPYEVDGVVVS
-276 MPTISI
+276 MPTIAI
-282 DRNGVFDYKEIA
+282 DREGLFDYKELA
-294 IKFRSETTETKVTG
+294 VKFKSETAQTTVTG
-308 IDWQMSKTH
+308 IDWQMTKTH
-317 YAIPVINVEP
+317 YAVPVINIEP

-338 SGFHAHYIKK
+338 SGFHAHYIRET
-348 MDIKPGTIVEIERHG
+348 DIKPGTVVEIERHG

-373 QNVDG
+373 SNTDG
-378 PSAIIRNCPECGEPL
+378 PSAIIDRCPECGEPL
-393 EKDGCHLKCN
+393 EWDGCHLKCV

-409 AIIQDLMIWLN
+409 AIIQDLMMWLN

-431 LRIKFLSMYLGN
+431 LRIKFLRKYLGEN
-443 DLSIESVME
+443 LSVESVME
-452 SKDLIGMCSLYKEM
+452 SKDLIGMCNLYKEM
-466 RPSPLVSKQLLLFSE
+466 TPSPLVSKQLLLFSE
-481 MCDKLFTQKIH
+481 MCDKLFTQPVP
-492 LVDALRALNIPRL
+492 LVNTLRALNIPRL

-512 LANNPELVDKLYN
+512 LADNPGLVHRIYE
-525 ASLSADLSDENSTVV
+525 ASLSADLVDENSTVV
-540 LDGCLIDELRGYIGD
+540 VDGFLVDELREYIGA
-555 ANGSSIISHIE
+555 ANGASIISHIE
-566 KFSRLKYIYP
+566 KFSRLRYIYP
-576 RIIKDTEPV
+576 RIIKEV
-585 ESNGKVAITGKLSVK
+585 VSIESNGRVAITGKLSIK
-600 RSDFERELK
+600 RSDFEKELK
-609 FHGWMVG
+609 AHGWMVG

-642 LGITKITE
+642 LGIEKITE
-650 ADFRSKYFL
+650 SEFRSKYF
-659 GDETFENIS
+659 

>member
-8 LRLAAQLYYQDGSSF
+8 LRLAAQLYYEDGSSF
-23 LSDEE
+23 LTDPE
-28 FDRKAEHLKEI
+28 FDNKADKLKAE
-39 DPDNSIFK
+39 DPDNPIFK

-55 DSDTTPGKRCPH
+55 DRDSTLGNRCPH

-73 GLDKA
+73 GLGKA
-78 YAYSDIPKDF
+78 YEYSDIPKDF
-88 RVDTLYAMP
+88 RVSDLYAMP

-103 IAMYYEDSKL
+103 IAMYYENSRL

-160 DKYCLDHEDAKNA
+160 DKYCIDHEDAKNA

-204 AQKIESVHDVGWH
+204 DQKIESVHDVGWH
-217 SSNIGFL
+217 ANNVGFL

-230 ATNYEHYAPATAL
+230 ATNYEHYAPVVNL
-243 TYLDESTTIP
+243 VGLDESNTIQR
-253 KCENMFNHFIE
+253 CEELFE
-264 TYPYEVDGVVVS
+264 KYTLEYPYEVDGVVVS
-276 MPTISI
+276 MPTIAI
-282 DRNGVFDYKEIA
+282 DREGLFDYKELA
-294 IKFRSETTETKVTG
+294 VKFKSETAQTTITG
-308 IDWQMSKTH
+308 IDWQMTKTH
-317 YAIPVINVEP
+317 YAVPVINIGP

-338 SGFHAHYIKK
+338 SGFHAHYIRET
-348 MDIKPGTIVEIERHG
+348 DIKPGTVVEIERHG

-373 QNVDG
+373 SNTDG
-378 PSAIIRNCPECGEPL
+378 PSAIIDRCPECGEPL
-393 EKDGCHLKCN
+393 EWDGCHLKCV

-409 AIIQDLMIWLN
+409 AIIQDLMMWLN

-431 LRIKFLSMYLGN
+431 LRIKFLRKYLGEN
-443 DLSIESVME
+443 LSVESVME
-452 SKDLIGMCSLYKEM
+452 SKDLIGMCNLYKEM
-466 RPSPLVSKQLLLFSE
+466 TPSPLVSKQLLLFSE
-481 MCDKLFTQKIH
+481 MCDKLFTQPVP
-492 LVDALRALNIPRL
+492 LVNALRALNIPRL

-512 LANNPELVDKLYN
+512 LADNPSLVHEVYE
-525 ASLSADLSDENSTVV
+525 ASLSTDLSDEDSTAVV
-540 LDGCLIDELRGYIGD
+540 DGSLVDGLREYIGA
-555 ANGSSIISHIE
+555 ANGASIISHIE
-566 KFSRLKYIYP
+566 KFSRLRYIYP
-576 RIIKDTEPV
+576 RIIKEV
-585 ESNGKVAITGKLSVK
+585 VSIESNGRVAITGKLSVK
-600 RSDFERELK
+600 RSDFEKELK
-609 FHGWMVG
+609 AHGWMVG

-642 LGITKITE
+642 LGISKITE
-650 ADFRSKYFL
+650 TEFRSKYF
-659 GDETFENIS
+659 

>member
-28 FDRKAEHLKEI
+28 FDKKAEQLKEI

-78 YAYSDIPKDF
+78 YEYPDIPKDF
-88 RVDTLYAMP
+88 RVSTLYAMP

-103 IAMYYEDSKL
+103 IAMYYEDSEL

-140 LTEYFTGGTR
+140 HTNYFTGGTR

-160 DKYCLDHEDAKNA
+160 DRYCLDHEDAKNA

-204 AQKIESVHDVGWH
+204 SQKIESVDDVGWQA
-217 SSNIGFL
+217 SSIGFID
-224 ESQHFL
+224 SQHFL
-230 ATNYEHYAPATAL
+230 ETNYEHYAPATPL
-243 TYLDESTTIP
+243 TYLDQSTTIP
-253 KCENMFNHFIE
+253 KCENMFNHFTE

-282 DRNGVFDYKEIA
+282 DRNGIFDYKEIA
-294 IKFRSETTETKVTG
+294 IKFRSETADTKVTR

-338 SGFHAHYIKK
+338 SGFHAHYIKE

-378 PSAIIRNCPECGEPL
+378 PSSIISKCPDCGQQL
-393 EKDGCHLKCN
+393 TWDGCHLKCE
-403 NPYCGN
+403 NPACGN
-409 AIIQDLMIWLN
+409 AIIQDLLIWIN

-431 LRIKFLSMYLGN
+431 LRLKFLQMYLG
-443 DLSIESVME
+443 DDISIESVMKSNE
-452 SKDLIGMCSLYKEM
+452 LKGMCNLYKEM
-466 RPSPLVSKQLLLFSE
+466 SPSPLVSKQLLLFSE
-481 MCDKLFTQKIH
+481 MCDKLFNQPVSLI
-492 LVDALRALNIPRL
+492 DALLALNIPRL
-505 GDKTSDK
+505 GDKTCEK
-512 LANNPELVDKLYN
+512 LSMNPGLINRIYK
-525 ASLSADLSDENSTVV
+525 ASLSADLEDDNSTDIV
-540 LDGCLIDELRGYIGD
+540 DGSLVDDIRNYIGA
-555 ANGSSIISHIE
+555 ANGASIVSNIE
-566 KFSRLKYIYP
+566 KFSRLKYIYL
-576 RIIKDTEPV
+576 RIIQEVPTEV
-585 ESNGKVAITGKLSVK
+585 SSNGRIAITGKLSVK
-600 RSDFERELK
+600 RSDFEKDLK
-609 FHGWMVG
+609 AHGWRVG
-616 DISKETDFL
+616 EISKETDFL
-625 ITDNPNSSS
+625 ITDNPNSAS

-642 LGITKITE
+642 WGITKITE
-650 ADFRSKYFL
+650 SEFRSKYL
-659 GDETFENIS
+659 